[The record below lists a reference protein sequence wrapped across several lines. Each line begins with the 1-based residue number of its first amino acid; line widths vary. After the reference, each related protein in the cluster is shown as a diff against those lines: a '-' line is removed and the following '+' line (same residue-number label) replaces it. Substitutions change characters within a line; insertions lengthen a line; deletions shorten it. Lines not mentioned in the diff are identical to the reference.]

1 VRDGRG
7 EITRWFGT
15 YTDIDAQKRAEEK
28 LEATV
33 TERTAKLQE
42 TVYELESYSYSISHD
57 LRAPLRGIQS
67 FAQILE
73 EECRDEIGRQG
84 REYIRRIVTAADR
97 MDRLIQDVLVYSRV
111 ARTDI
116 ALENVDLVALLKGIL
131 EGYPQFQLPK
141 AEITVS
147 FPLPPVRGNVAAL
160 TQCLSNLV
168 GNAVKFVPPGVVPHV
183 KISAVTRD
191 KRVRLSI
198 QDNGIGIDPKMH
210 GKIFAIFNRLS
221 RDYEGTGI
229 GLAVVRRA
237 AERMGGAILVESELG
252 KGSTFHLELNGASW
266 E

>member
-1 VRDGRG
+1 
-7 EITRWFGT
+7 
-15 YTDIDAQKRAEEK
+15 
-28 LEATV
+28 
-33 TERTAKLQE
+33 
-42 TVYELESYSYSISHD
+42 
-57 LRAPLRGIQS
+57 
-67 FAQILE
+67 
-73 EECRDEIGRQG
+73 
-84 REYIRRIVTAADR
+84 
-97 MDRLIQDVLVYSRV
+97 
-111 ARTDI
+111 
-116 ALENVDLVALLKGIL
+116 
-131 EGYPQFQLPK
+131 
-141 AEITVS
+141 
-147 FPLPPVRGNVAAL
+147 VRGNVAAL